1 VTSVAPAVYT
11 LFDLKSLLPI
21 IAVIMG
27 VIFILD
33 KKAKSTKKL
42 IGAAML
48 IGGAVITYFVFTGYS
63 DSMPIN
69 PIKFQHFNPI
79 FIVFVTPIIIAIFT
93 KLNKKGKE
101 PSSPRKIGI
110 GLVLASFSF
119 GIMVL
124 ASLQFGNANTE
135 IADAMR
141 VTPFWLIGTYFSL
154 TISELF
160 YSPIGISFVSKVAP
174 PKLAGMAQ
182 GGWFASTA
190 IGNLLAGLIGAFWDG
205 WDMWQFFLLLVVM
218 LMLSAIFIFSIMKI
232 LETATEK

>member
-1 VTSVAPAVYT
+1 
-11 LFDLKSLLPI
+11 
-21 IAVIMG
+21 MG
-27 VIFILD
+27 VVFLLD
-33 KKAKSTKKL
+33 KKATSVKKGV
-42 IGAAML
+42 GAAML
-48 IGGAVITYFVFTGYS
+48 VGGAAIAYFVIKGYAAS
-63 DSMPIN
+63 VPIN

-79 FIVFVTPIIIAIFT
+79 FIVFITPIIIAIFT
-93 KLNKKGKE
+93 KLNKMGKE

-110 GLVLASFSF
+110 GLIIAAFSF
-119 GIMVL
+119 GIMVI
-124 ASLQFGNANTE
+124 ASLQFGNANEE
-135 IADAMR
+135 ISDVMR

-174 PKLAGMAQ
+174 PKLAGIAQ

-205 WDMWQFFLLLVVM
+205 WNMWQFFLLLVVM
-218 LMLSAIFIFSIMKI
+218 LALSAVFIFSIMRI

>member
-1 VTSVAPAVYT
+1 M
-11 LFDLKSLLPI
+11 K
-21 IAVIMG
+21 
-27 VIFILD
+27 
-33 KKAKSTKKL
+33 
-42 IGAAML
+42 
-48 IGGAVITYFVFTGYS
+48 
-63 DSMPIN
+63 
-69 PIKFQHFNPI
+69 
-79 FIVFVTPIIIAIFT
+79 
-93 KLNKKGKE
+93 KE

-119 GIMVL
+119 LIMVI
-124 ASLQFGNANTE
+124 AALQFGNANDE
-135 IADAMR
+135 ISDVMR

-174 PKLAGMAQ
+174 PKLAGIAQ

-218 LMLSAIFIFSIMKI
+218 LMLSAIFIFSIMRI